1 MKVMSILFVEMAS
14 LIVLVQKPS
23 EDLPWILVATGLVF
37 FIGVLLLFDRISS
50 FTLVAGVLIIVD
62 LMVASIVREFDVL
75 HLWSLLAIGIFSIIL
90 GIAAAGQ
97 SRTVSGIAEMDEDQ
111 ERYLLREVLRS
122 IGVSLLA
129 IFGVMVLSLAVLS
142 LTFLAELGLSSA
154 AALAALAIIAMVSLG
169 ALVAMR
175 ERI

>member
-1 MKVMSILFVEMAS
+1 MKLMSILFVEVAS
-14 LIVLVQKPS
+14 LIALVQRPS

-37 FIGVLLLFDRISS
+37 FMGALLLFDRISS

-62 LMVASIVREFDVL
+62 LMVASIVRGFDVL
-75 HLWSLLAIGIFSIIL
+75 YLWSLLAIGIFSIIL

-97 SRTVSGIAEMDEDQ
+97 SRIVSGIAEMDEDQ

-122 IGVSLLA
+122 IGISLLA

-142 LTFLAELGLSSA
+142 LTFLAEIGLSSA
-154 AALAALAIIAMVSLG
+154 AALAALAIVTMVSLG

>member
-1 MKVMSILFVEMAS
+1 MKLMSILFVEVAS
-14 LIVLVQKPS
+14 LIALVQRPS

-37 FIGVLLLFDRISS
+37 FMGALLLFDRISS

-62 LMVASIVREFDVL
+62 LMVASIVRGFDVL
-75 HLWSLLAIGIFSIIL
+75 YLWSLLAIGIFSIIL

-97 SRTVSGIAEMDEDQ
+97 SRIVSGIAEMDEDQ

-122 IGVSLLA
+122 IGISLLA

-142 LTFLAELGLSSA
+142 LTFLAEVGLSSA
-154 AALAALAIIAMVSLG
+154 AALAALAIVTMVSLG

>member
-1 MKVMSILFVEMAS
+1 MSILFVEVAS
-14 LIVLVQKPS
+14 LIALVQRPS

-37 FIGVLLLFDRISS
+37 FMGALLLFDRISS

-62 LMVASIVREFDVL
+62 LMVASIVRGFDVL
-75 HLWSLLAIGIFSIIL
+75 YLWSLLAIGIFSIIL

-97 SRTVSGIAEMDEDQ
+97 SRIVSGIAEMDEDQ

-122 IGVSLLA
+122 IGISLLA

-142 LTFLAELGLSSA
+142 LTFLAEIGLSSA
-154 AALAALAIIAMVSLG
+154 AALAALAIVTMVSLG